1 MKVTFRHLIL
11 QESIGT
17 LALEDEAF
25 FNVWMI
31 FSATFACSIIVPFL
45 LTSLFKWINTLHHP
59 CHEIIKDEIKKNEK

>member
-1 MKVTFRHLIL
+1 MTLRHLIL

-31 FSATFACSIIVPFL
+31 VSTTLACSIIMPFL
-45 LTSLFKWINTLHHP
+45 LTSLFKWINTSKHP